1 LIVLDALW
9 ENTTTIW
16 SFYWSCCVY
25 PQIQIRKTPPYFII
39 LIVCSWCDDDETL
52 EACREVMD
60 FSLFQKEKYFWITPM
75 NLASEF

>member
-1 LIVLDALW
+1 
-9 ENTTTIW
+9 
-16 SFYWSCCVY
+16 VY

-75 NLASEF
+75 NLASEFWSIEYFKDNDKHMIYYVHT